1 MDIASEYSKEML
13 IQKLQNGEQFVDLL
27 GFFVKRA
34 RFLEENQQETNRKLD
49 KLQETV
55 DDINTK
61 IDAVLEKLDSLESD
75 FADLKKENRD
85 VEQKLLLLTSKLNKL
100 EIEGEDLEDYY
111 TLSQNTY
118 ENWDDFDALTKQF
131 IPLAEYLYS
140 KLQKYDKPD
149 YSPVILEL
157 CRAIENEFLL
167 KVFKKYTL
175 YLIDREGRNL
185 DRFLSVDRASH
196 DLRAKTGQFVKAVS
210 KAARTRKP
218 EFTLGQMNAI
228 LSMTKDVM
236 LVNQSRLLRDFL
248 SYLNQN
254 AEANRLL
261 DPGYIQ
267 KINDIVNKYR
277 NPSAHPQLM
286 SLEKANECRE
296 IMPDR
301 LDYLIECVVV

>member
-1 MDIASEYSKEML
+1 MDIVSEYSRETLLKLFQSNEQMTDFLSLL
-13 IQKLQNGEQFVDLL
+13 IQHATLS
-27 GFFVKRA
+27 
-34 RFLEENQQETNRKLD
+34 ETNQKSILGKLD
-49 KLQETV
+49 RIQQTADE
-55 DDINTK
+55 INSK
-61 IDAVLEKLDSLESD
+61 IDIVLEKLNNLESD
-75 FADLKKENRD
+75 FTDLKKENRD

-100 EIEGEDLEDYY
+100 EIAGEDLEDYY
-111 TLSQNTY
+111 TLSQNAY

-185 DRFLSVDRASH
+185 DRFLSVDRSSY
-196 DLRAKTGQFVKAVS
+196 DLKTKTGQFVKAVS

-228 LSMTKDVM
+228 LSMTKDEL
-236 LVNQSRLLRDFL
+236 LVNQSQLLRDFL
-248 SYLNQN
+248 GYLNQN

-267 KINDIVNKYR
+267 KINDIVNKFR

-301 LDYLIECVVV
+301 LDYLIECVV